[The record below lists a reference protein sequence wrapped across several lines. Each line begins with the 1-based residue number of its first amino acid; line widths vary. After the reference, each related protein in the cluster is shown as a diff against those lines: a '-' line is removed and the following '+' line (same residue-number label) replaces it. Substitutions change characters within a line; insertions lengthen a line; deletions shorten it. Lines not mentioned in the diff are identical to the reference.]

1 MESENLGLVMLQLL
15 HRCVGLFAISYEAW
29 AVNLCLR
36 AKLSLHIG
44 SALIINSLILFF
56 ARYGSWRN
64 LPSRPVS
71 FADDQISLRSRFYK
85 EGE

>member
-1 MESENLGLVMLQLL
+1 MLQLL

-44 SALIINSLILFF
+44 SALIINSLILFLPDTVPGEICRLDRSASPTIRF
-56 ARYGSWRN
+56 HFEVVSIMKVNN
-64 LPSRPVS
+64 L
-71 FADDQISLRSRFYK
+71 
-85 EGE
+85 